1 MISSR
6 QPDAPPPAEAN
17 RPGAANPVIGAA
29 NYQFLR
35 EYIHRE
41 SGILLDD
48 DKHYLL
54 EARLLPLLQQSHLA
68 SMDALCEAL
77 RHGGSPPLRKRVVE
91 AMATHETLFFRD
103 ASPFEALRA
112 SVLPALLEQRRS
124 TRKLTFWSAAAS
136 SGQEAYSLG
145 MMLLDMGLGT
155 WNLQILG
162 TDLSEQILERARQG
176 RYMQIEV
183 NRGLPAQYL
192 VKHFER
198 HGLEWQL
205 KDEVRRMVRFEQ
217 FDLRESMRTKGPFDV
232 IFCRNVLIYF
242 DVETKKKILSELR
255 GALFPGGH
263 LVLGGS
269 ETTLNLD
276 ENFKRVTCGRTV
288 LYQAP

>member
-1 MISSR
+1 MITSR
-6 QPDAPPPAEAN
+6 QPDAPPQAGVN
-17 RPGAANPVIGAA
+17 RSGAATPAIGAT

-35 EYIHRE
+35 QYIHRE

-54 EARLLPLLQQSHLA
+54 EARLLPLLQQSQLE
-68 SMDALCEAL
+68 SLDALCDAL
-77 RHGGSPPLRKRVVE
+77 RHGGSPPLRKQIVE
-91 AMATHETLFFRD
+91 AMTTHETLFFRD
-103 ASPFEALRA
+103 AAPFEALKA
-112 SVLPALLEQRRS
+112 AVLPALLEQRKS
-124 TRKLTFWSAAAS
+124 ARKLTFWSAAAS
-136 SGQEAYSLG
+136 SGQEAYSLA
-145 MMLLDMGLGT
+145 MMLLEMGLGT
-155 WNLQILG
+155 WNLQILA
-162 TDLSEQILERARQG
+162 TDLSEPILERARQG

-217 FDLRESMRTKGPFDV
+217 FDLRDSMRTKGPFDV

-276 ENFKRVTCGRTV
+276 ERFQRVPCGRTV
-288 LYQAP
+288 FYQAP